1 MYKLVS
7 SISAILRAFIF
18 PNPFTRIFELY
29 LEGTVLSSIASI
41 LSELFNLVIGGAILY
56 IICYSL
62 VGIIYKRGEAPTLG
76 SILYA
81 IFMLINSK
89 LLVWVSQWGNGI
101 NLNILLIRFSI
112 VLVIEIIILFGIRY
126 IKELFV

>member
-1 MYKLVS
+1 MYKLVT
-7 SISAILRAFIF
+7 SISAILRTFIF
-18 PNPFTRIFELY
+18 PNPFTPIFELY
-29 LEGTVLSSIASI
+29 LDGTVLSSLDSI

-56 IICYSL
+56 IICYL
-62 VGIIYKRGEAPTLG
+62 LAGIIYKRGEAPALG

-101 NLNILLIRFSI
+101 DLNSLLIRFSI
-112 VLVIEIIILFGIRY
+112 ILVIEIIILFGIRY
-126 IKELFV
+126 IKELFI

>member
-7 SISAILRAFIF
+7 TISAILRTFIF
-18 PNPFTRIFELY
+18 PNPFTLIFKLY
-29 LEGTVLSSIASI
+29 LEDTVLSSLASI

-56 IICYSL
+56 VTCYSL
-62 VGIIYKRGEAPTLG
+62 VGIIYKRGESPTLG

-89 LLVWVSQWGNGI
+89 LLVLVSQWGNGI
-101 NLNILLIRFSI
+101 DLNSLLIKFSI

-126 IKELFV
+126 IKELFI

>member
-18 PNPFTRIFELY
+18 PNPFTPIFELY
-29 LEGTVLSSIASI
+29 LEGTVLSSLASI
-41 LSELFNLVIGGAILY
+41 LSELFNLVIGGVILY
-56 IICYSL
+56 VICYSL
-62 VGIIYKRGEAPTLG
+62 VGIIYKRGEAPALG

-89 LLVWVSQWGNGI
+89 LLVGVSQWGNGI
-101 NLNILLIRFSI
+101 DLNSLLIRFSI
-112 VLVIEIIILFGIRY
+112 ILVIEIIILFGIRY
-126 IKELFV
+126 IKELFI

>member
-18 PNPFTRIFELY
+18 PNPFTPIFELY
-29 LEGTVLSSIASI
+29 LEGTVLSSLASI
-41 LSELFNLVIGGAILY
+41 LSEFFNLVIGGAILY
-56 IICYSL
+56 VICYSL
-62 VGIIYKRGEAPTLG
+62 VGIIYKRGEAPALG

-89 LLVWVSQWGNGI
+89 VLVWISQWGNGI
-101 NLNILLIRFSI
+101 ELNSLLIRFSI

-126 IKELFV
+126 IKELFI

>member
-7 SISAILRAFIF
+7 TISAILRTFIF
-18 PNPFTRIFELY
+18 PNPFTPIFELY
-29 LEGTVLSSIASI
+29 LEGTVLSSLASI

-62 VGIIYKRGEAPTLG
+62 VGIIYKRGEAPALG

-89 LLVWVSQWGNGI
+89 LLVWVSQWRNGI
-101 NLNILLIRFSI
+101 DLNSLLIRFSI

-126 IKELFV
+126 IKELFI

>member
-18 PNPFTRIFELY
+18 PNPFTPIFELY

-41 LSELFNLVIGGAILY
+41 LSELFNLVIGGTILY
-56 IICYSL
+56 VICYSL
-62 VGIIYKRGEAPTLG
+62 VGIIYKRGESPTLG

-101 NLNILLIRFSI
+101 DLNSLLIRFSI

-126 IKELFV
+126 IKELFI

>member
-18 PNPFTRIFELY
+18 PNPFTPIFELY
-29 LEGTVLSSIASI
+29 LEGKVLSSLASI
-41 LSELFNLVIGGAILY
+41 LSELFNFVIGGTILCT
-56 IICYSL
+56 ICYHL
-62 VGIIYKRGEAPTLG
+62 VGIIYNRGEAPALG

-81 IFMLINSK
+81 IFILINSK

-101 NLNILLIRFSI
+101 DLNSLLIRFSI

-126 IKELFV
+126 IKELFI

>member
-7 SISAILRAFIF
+7 TISAILREFIF
-18 PNPFTRIFELY
+18 PNPFTPIFELY
-29 LEGTVLSSIASI
+29 LEGTVLSSSASI
-41 LSELFNLVIGGAILY
+41 LSELFNLVIGGTILCTIWY
-56 IICYSL
+56 HL
-62 VGIIYKRGEAPTLG
+62 VGIIYNRGEAPALG

-81 IFMLINSK
+81 IFILINSK
-89 LLVWVSQWGNGI
+89 LLVWVSQGGNMI
-101 NLNILLIRFSI
+101 DLNSLLIRFSI